1 MTHILKT
8 KLRTATL
15 VNSSVVS
22 LKIKHTF
29 TKQPSTSTPHIY
41 PREMKTCSHKTRY
54 VYVYNSNI
62 PKSQTV
68 GTTQMIKCGPP

>member
-41 PREMKTCSHKTRY
+41 PREMKTCSHKNLY
-54 VYVYNSNI
+54 MNVHSSIY
-62 PKSQTV
+62 SQ
-68 GTTQMIKCGPP
+68 